1 MKTSELRRLVEK
13 DGWYIKRHG
22 AKHDIYVHP
31 TKPNVLQIGRHSSEE
46 VKKGTCE
53 DTLKKAGLR

>member
-46 VKKGTCE
+46 VKK
-53 DTLKKAGLR
+53 